1 MDVEIREMDISD
13 LSQIVQI
20 ENESFV
26 APWSKDDIIY
36 ELNESP
42 ISHLIVATINNVVVG
57 FCDYWITY
65 DSATIAQIAVDSKFR
80 RMKIATKLLEEVVS
94 DCYAKRALNITLEVR
109 LQNEN
114 AIKLYE
120 KNGFARVLVKP
131 KYYTNGD
138 DALYMLRKVEM

>member
-1 MDVEIREMDISD
+1 MDVEIREMDIAD
-13 LSQIVQI
+13 LNQVVQI

-26 APWSKDDIIY
+26 APWSSKDILY

-42 ISHLIVATINNVVVG
+42 ISHFLVAVINNVVVG

-65 DSATIAQIAVDSKFR
+65 DSATIAQIAVDTKYR
-80 RMKIATKLLEEVVS
+80 RLKIATKLLEEVIS
-94 DCYAKRALNITLEVR
+94 DCYAKRAMNITLEVR
-109 LQNEN
+109 SHNES
-114 AIKLYE
+114 AIRLYE
-120 KNGFARVLVKP
+120 KNGFERVLLKP